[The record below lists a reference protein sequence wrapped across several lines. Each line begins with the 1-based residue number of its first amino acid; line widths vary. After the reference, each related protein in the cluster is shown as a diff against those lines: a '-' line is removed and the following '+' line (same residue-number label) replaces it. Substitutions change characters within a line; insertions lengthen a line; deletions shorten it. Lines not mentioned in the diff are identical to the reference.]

1 MFLYNLIRH
10 NIVCYYSY
18 LVIWRYPVNPPLPAV
33 ISSGLPDPEH
43 HLRLAR
49 LENKITELAAM
60 AVRHHHR
67 GGPRKSQG
75 GACLAQIAEDFK
87 ILQ

>member
-1 MFLYNLIRH
+1 MFLYSLIRH
-10 NIVCYYSY
+10 NAVYYYSY
-18 LVIWRYPVNPPLPAV
+18 LLIWRYPVNPPISAV
-33 ISSGLPDPEH
+33 ISSGLPDPER